1 MTENRNNIDIVGQTI
16 QDLLPVVNAGF
27 NWDIIERLYDDQPVG
42 TAMSLHFTDE
52 SGENSIEDLYLAI
65 EEGPSVALVPTVT
78 EEHDYIGAV
87 IMYQDYGL
95 RMLDPDDP
103 MTPDRARYHHRGVT
117 IQAAEGK
124 SRERTWMVISNVLEV
139 MLESVIYK
147 QQQPAAGGDIA

>member
-1 MTENRNNIDIVGQTI
+1 MTDDHNTIGIVGETI
-16 QDLLPVVNAGF
+16 KDLLPIVNSGF

-52 SGENSIEDLYLAI
+52 SGEQSVEDIYLAI
-65 EEGPSVALVPTVT
+65 EEGPAIAVTPTIT
-78 EEHDYIGAV
+78 DSHDYIGAV

-95 RMLDPDDP
+95 RILDPDDP

-124 SRERTWMVISNVLEV
+124 SRERTWMVISNVLDV
-139 MLESVIYK
+139 MLESVIYRADSV
-147 QQQPAAGGDIA
+147 AAGGD